1 MSHLLLLLPMACRF
15 ERWRR
20 EIMPDLNAQ
29 LDVWTHEVM
38 DLVDAAEAALSRQVQ
53 ETMMPQLGAGTH
65 SPVLIGCHCHGSLP
79 PQSPLVIRDM
89 HMNCQLCI
97 G

>member
-1 MSHLLLLLPMACRF
+1 MSHLLLLLLLPMACRF

-53 ETMMPQLGAGTH
+53 VTMMPQLGAFA
-65 SPVLIGCHCHGSLP
+65 CFDWLP
-79 PQSPLVIRDM
+79 LPWLVAAPIAFG
-89 HMNCQLCI
+89 HT
-97 G
+97 

>member
-1 MSHLLLLLPMACRF
+1 MLLTPCLLLLLLLLLYTDPHRF

-38 DLVDAAEAALSRQVQ
+38 DLVDASEAALSRQVQ
-53 ETMMPQLGAGTH
+53 GDNPSMMPQLRVDA
-65 SPVLIGCHCHGSLP
+65 C
-79 PQSPLVIRDM
+79 LV
-89 HMNCQLCI
+89 
-97 G
+97 